1 MMAVDVKTIGK
12 NGKSITFTGTPTL
25 YHPYGV
31 AFENLNKR
39 DKSKV
44 FGKNDDYLESKGTVL
59 AEDILHGL
67 GCDMFGRTSYKISI
81 HISPTERKHA
91 KQKKISKK
99 EKT

>member
-1 MMAVDVKTIGK
+1 MMSVDTKIMSK

-67 GCDMFGRTSYKISI
+67 GCDMFVRTSYKISI
-81 HISPTERKHA
+81 HISPIERKYA
-91 KQKKISKK
+91 EQKKTRKK
-99 EKT
+99 EEA

>member
-1 MMAVDVKTIGK
+1 MSIDIKTIGK
-12 NGKSITFTGTPTL
+12 NGTSITFTGTPTL

-31 AFENLNKR
+31 AFANLNKR

-44 FGKNDDYLESKGTVL
+44 FGRNDDYLESKGTVL
-59 AEDILHGL
+59 AEDVLHGL

-81 HISPTERKHA
+81 QITPVEEKNV
-91 KQKKISKK
+91 KQKKTREK

>member
-1 MMAVDVKTIGK
+1 MSIDTKTIGK
-12 NGKSITFTGTPTL
+12 NKKSITFTGTPTL

-44 FGKNDDYLESKGTVL
+44 FGKNDNYLESKGTVL
-59 AEDILHGL
+59 AEDVLHGL

-81 HISPTERKHA
+81 HISPIERKYA
-91 KQKKISKK
+91 KQKKTGEK
-99 EKT
+99 EAS